1 MGYIKKFVEFICER
15 QQEDLYDAQKIVL
28 TLKDGF
34 EQKKKWDAFKKS
46 EFNDIA
52 VLKKGKYGLRLDLR
66 IDGVEEYKA
75 NNHPP
80 PCVYFRNGD
89 GDMDFLPMIICNKP
103 YIPYPFVQN
112 ISDEELLWIYRFVL
126 RNKKLLL
133 KYANSKISSLYL
145 FNRINE
151 NAEVSYVNEGSGK
164 ISEQDSGL
172 SRCVWIGPYEN
183 TNHYLRLKIQT
194 PKSSSISEEW
204 ASLSIPD
211 LEIKKERGEYDL
223 TGKEEREVKR
233 FAIINKEALNDFA
246 KDVIDF
252 DELIQTIIKV
262 DKKGKPNLKGK
273 DNIEYTNE
281 KDGKY
286 GFTLK

>member
-66 IDGVEEYKA
+66 IDGGEEYKW
-75 NNHPP
+75 NNHL

-223 TGKEEREVKR
+223 TGKEELAVKR
-233 FAIINKEALNDFA
+233 FAIINKEALDDFA

-262 DKKGKPNLKGK
+262 DKKGKPILKGK

-281 KDGKY
+281 KDGNLSVK
-286 GFTLK
+286 

>member
-1 MGYIKKFVEFICER
+1 MEYIKKFVEFICER
-15 QQEDLYDAQKIVL
+15 HQEDLYDAQKIVL
-28 TLKDGF
+28 TLKDVF

-46 EFNDIA
+46 EFDNIA

-66 IDGVEEYKA
+66 IDGGEEYKW
-75 NNHPP
+75 NNHL
-80 PCVYFRNGD
+80 PCVYFRNGE

-126 RNKKLLL
+126 RNKNLLL
-133 KYANSKISSLYL
+133 KYANDKISSLDL

-172 SRCVWIGPYEN
+172 SRYVWIGPYEN
-183 TNHYLRLKIQT
+183 TNHHYLRLKIQT
-194 PKSSSISEEW
+194 PKSSTISEEW

-211 LEIKKERGEYDL
+211 LEIKKE
-223 TGKEEREVKR
+223 
-233 FAIINKEALNDFA
+233 
-246 KDVIDF
+246 
-252 DELIQTIIKV
+252 
-262 DKKGKPNLKGK
+262 
-273 DNIEYTNE
+273 
-281 KDGKY
+281 
-286 GFTLK
+286 

>member
-15 QQEDLYDAQKIVL
+15 HQEDLYDAQKIVL
-28 TLKDGF
+28 TLKDVF

-46 EFNDIA
+46 EFDNIA

-66 IDGVEEYKA
+66 IDGGEEYKW
-75 NNHPP
+75 NNHL

-133 KYANSKISSLYL
+133 KYANDKISSLDL

-164 ISEQDSGL
+164 IIKQNSEL
-172 SRCVWIGPYEN
+172 SRYVWIGPYEN
-183 TNHYLRLKIQT
+183 TNHHYLRLKIQT
-194 PKSSSISEEW
+194 PKSSTISEEW

-211 LEIKKERGEYDL
+211 LEIKKE
-223 TGKEEREVKR
+223 
-233 FAIINKEALNDFA
+233 
-246 KDVIDF
+246 
-252 DELIQTIIKV
+252 
-262 DKKGKPNLKGK
+262 
-273 DNIEYTNE
+273 
-281 KDGKY
+281 
-286 GFTLK
+286 